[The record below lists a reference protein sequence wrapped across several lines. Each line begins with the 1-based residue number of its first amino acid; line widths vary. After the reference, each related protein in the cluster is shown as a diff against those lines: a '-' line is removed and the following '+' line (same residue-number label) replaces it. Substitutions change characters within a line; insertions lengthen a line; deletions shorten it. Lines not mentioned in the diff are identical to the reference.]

1 VDLFTLSP
9 RGDIDGLA
17 LADGTEVTMAPHL
30 STELAFSVKP
40 GDRVVVYGLH
50 AAALPLIKASA
61 ITDEA
66 DGRTVVDNGPPAPP
80 PGPPPPRPG
89 PPPRPAPPPPPEQA
103 AGPQPPL
110 PGLSEVS
117 GRVRM
122 LLHGPRAEVNGVL
135 LVDNTI
141 LRLPPPEADRLA
153 ALLQPG
159 QTVVAEGV
167 LLSNNLGKVLDA
179 RQLGSSREQ
188 LSSLPAPPG
197 PGPR

>member
-1 VDLFTLSP
+1 LV
-9 RGDIDGLA
+9 
-17 LADGTEVTMAPHL
+17 LADGTEVKMAPHL

-50 AAALPLIKASA
+50 AAALPLIEASA

-89 PPPRPAPPPPPEQA
+89 PPPPPEQA

-122 LLHGPRAEVNGVL
+122 LLHGPRAEINGAL
-135 LVDNTI
+135 LADNTI

-179 RQLGSSREQ
+179 RQLGPSREQ